1 MSNVQEEAAL
11 VTGRSG
17 GIGVVT
23 ATLSAQHGAKVA
35 AHGKDETA
43 ASGKVSRAQKTD
55 AGLGRALRRPGR
67 RTGSLSPRS

>member
-11 VTGRSG
+11 VTGRSR

-35 AHGKDETA
+35 AHGRDETA
-43 ASGKVSRAQKTD
+43 ASGKVPVLKKQLPDLA
-55 AGLGRALRRPGR
+55 
-67 RTGSLSPRS
+67 